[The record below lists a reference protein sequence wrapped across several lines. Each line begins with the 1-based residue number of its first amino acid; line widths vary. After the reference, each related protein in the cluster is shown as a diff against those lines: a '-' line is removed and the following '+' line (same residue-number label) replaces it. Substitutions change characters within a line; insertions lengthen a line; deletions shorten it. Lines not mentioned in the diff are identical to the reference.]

1 MKKIL
6 AMTLAAGILSS
17 LQLFGSCGDL
27 VRAYPAFLKGCSGN
41 TLVWRDGTEMRY
53 DDGRRKSFE
62 QALDHP
68 DLEDMFRYRYPRGA
82 AGYNVPP
89 RKNYD
94 PGRIRYE
101 PFFKKMYGAT
111 PALVR
116 RHLTTVDRF
125 GQKVRVTGVN
135 GVASR
140 LRAVA
145 RDLAGKPHLRKY
157 LTPIGGTFKWRRIAG
172 TNRLSVHSFG
182 AAIDIN
188 VKYSAYWRWN
198 KGSYRYRN
206 RIPLEIV
213 EAFER
218 HGFIWGGKWY
228 HYDTMHFEYRPELFP
243 EKNGGN
249 IVSPQSLEIGP
260 SQKTV
265 SGTKKG
271 QNSNNIPI
279 MKMGKAYTVKSGD
292 TLYGIAKRHGIT
304 VEKLKKTNN
313 LRDNSIMEGRQLFL
327 PK

>member
-1 MKKIL
+1 MFHD
-6 AMTLAAGILSS
+6 SY
-17 LQLFGSCGDL
+17 
-27 VRAYPAFLKGCSGN
+27 VRERYHNPA
-41 TLVWRDGTEMRY
+41 
-53 DDGRRKSFE
+53 
-62 QALDHP
+62 H
-68 DLEDMFRYRYPRGA
+68 
-82 AGYNVPP
+82 
-89 RKNYD
+89 D
-94 PGRIRYE
+94 PGRNRYE
-101 PFFKKMYGAT
+101 PLFRKMYGDSA
-111 PALVR
+111 AQVR
-116 RHLTTVDRF
+116 RHLTTINWF
-125 GQKVRVTGVN
+125 GQKVRVTKVN
-135 GVASR
+135 DVHRHLAT
-140 LRAVA
+140 VE
-145 RDLAGKPHLRKY
+145 RDLRRLIKRNPALKKY
-157 LTPIGGTFKWRRIAG
+157 LTPIGGTFKWRKIAG

-188 VKYSAYWRWN
+188 VKYSAYWRWV
-198 KGSYRYRN
+198 KGAYRYRN
-206 RIPLEIV
+206 DIPLSIV
-213 EAFER
+213 KIFEK

-228 HYDTMHFEYRPELFP
+228 HYDTMHSEYRPELFP

-249 IVSPQSLEIGP
+249 IVSSQSLEIGP